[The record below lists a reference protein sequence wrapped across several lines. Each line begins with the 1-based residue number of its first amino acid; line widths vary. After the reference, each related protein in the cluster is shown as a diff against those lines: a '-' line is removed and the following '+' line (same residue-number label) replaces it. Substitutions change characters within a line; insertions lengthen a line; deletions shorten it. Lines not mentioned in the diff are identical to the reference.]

1 MNRERPSGR
10 YNARFSAAGTP
21 VTTPPPPAMKVPLL
35 DLTQQYEKIAPQV
48 QAAIERVCRS
58 QQFILGPQVRE
69 LELRMARHSAC
80 KYGIGVSSGTD
91 ALLLALMA
99 LGIGHGDAVITSPFT
114 FFATAGTIARLGAW
128 PVFCDIEPSTFNLS
142 PARLEELIARECD
155 VRGQGASRQVV
166 HRKTGGRIKAIMPV
180 HLYGQ
185 LCDMDALMDVA
196 SRLQLQVIED
206 AAQAIG
212 AADDTGRMAGS
223 IGHIGCFSFFPTKN
237 LGAFGDAGLCTT
249 SDPALAER
257 MRVLRVHGMEPK
269 YHHSLIGG
277 NFRLDEIQ
285 AAVLNVKLGCLDEWM
300 AARDAHARQYTERL
314 QGIRPAGEVV
324 PPVKAAGRHVWNQY
338 VIRAQRRDQL
348 RQHLAGAGVVTEV
361 YYPIP
366 LHLQECFAYL
376 GHRPGELPESER
388 AAREVL
394 ALPVFPELS
403 PAQIDYV
410 AGTIERFYTA
420 AVAPSQPA

>member
-1 MNRERPSGR
+1 M
-10 YNARFSAAGTP
+10 
-21 VTTPPPPAMKVPLL
+21 TTQSPPPGMKVPLL
-35 DLTQQYEKIAPQV
+35 DLTQQYAKIAPAV
-48 QAAIERVCRS
+48 QSAIDRVCRS
-58 QQFILGPQVRE
+58 QQFILGPEVRE
-69 LELRMARHSAC
+69 LELGLARYSGC

-99 LGIGHGDAVITSPFT
+99 LGIGHGDAVITSAFT
-114 FFATAGTIARLGAW
+114 FFATAGTVARLGAR
-128 PVFCDIEPSTFNLS
+128 PVFCDIDPDSFNLS
-142 PARLEELIARECD
+142 PARVADFVTRECD
-155 VRGQGASRQVV
+155 VRGEGPGRQVI
-166 HRKTGGRIKAIMPV
+166 HRGTGARVKAIMPV

-185 LCDMDALMDVA
+185 ICEMDALMDVA
-196 SRLQLQVIED
+196 SRLGLHVIED

-212 AADDTGRMAGS
+212 ARDAKGRMAGG

-237 LGAFGDAGLCTT
+237 LGAFGDAGMCTT

-285 AAVLNVKLGCLDEWM
+285 AAVLNVKLGSLDEWM
-300 AARDAHARQYTERL
+300 GARDSHARRYTQRL
-314 QGIRPAGEVV
+314 QAIRPPGSVV
-324 PPVKAAGRHVWNQY
+324 TPAPSLGGRHVWNQY
-338 VIRAQRRDQL
+338 VIRTRRRDEL
-348 RQHLAGAGVVTEV
+348 RQFLAAAGVGTEV

-388 AAREVL
+388 AADEVL

-403 PAQIDYV
+403 TAQIDYV
-410 AGTIERFYTA
+410 AGTIERFHTA
-420 AVAPSQPA
+420 AVATSQHHA